1 MRSSLLAILFFFVPL
16 AGCAGGGQATPD
28 DGTSRVTIVVGN
40 EFAGTVTAYAVW
52 PGGRRTRLGEVRQER
67 TRTFDTVRAGD
78 EISLGIVLETAPPVG
93 TTGGATGFQGGAPPR
108 INPEMVMSEGIMI
121 SSGEGIE
128 WRILSTGSLVYRRL
142 VPQ

>member
-1 MRSSLLAILFFFVPL
+1 MRSPLLSLLAAVALS
-16 AGCAGGGQATPD
+16 GCAGGGQATPD
-28 DGTSRVTIVVGN
+28 DATSRVTIVVGN

-67 TRTFDTVRAGD
+67 TRTFETVRAGD
-78 EISLGIVLETAPPVG
+78 EIALGLVLETAPPVG
-93 TTGGATGFQGGAPPR
+93 TTGGPTGFQGGAPAR

-128 WRILSTGSLVYRRL
+128 WRILTTGSLVYRRL
-142 VPQ
+142 VPE